1 MVAAPTSE
9 AVSHPKGPILL
20 TGAAGWLGRHL
31 RPHLA
36 TRPGGLRSTD
46 IADFGPPLPG
56 EQIVQAD
63 LADAASVNQT
73 VAGASAI
80 VHFGGIRIEDSFDR
94 ILQANIVGT
103 FNVLEAA
110 RRHGVKRVVYAS
122 SVHAIGYYTVDDR
135 IDSDVVHRPDGYYGL
150 SKAFAEDLGRL
161 YVDKAGMEIA
171 CLRIGTVLQEPRVPR
186 HLSTYL
192 SFPDLFRLV
201 DACLDQQ
208 GLGFS
213 VVYGNSGNRRSWWD
227 NSKSGVDYRP
237 QDDSEVFADRFTE
250 HPAPDPNDLG
260 ARYQGGP
267 FIPLDFG
274 ERPVDVGERP
284 TDRAATDSKPQQS
297 AKP

>member
-1 MVAAPTSE
+1 LSELIDRATSDGR
-9 AVSHPKGPILL
+9 PLLL

-31 RPHLA
+31 RPHLVKRA
-36 TRPGGLRSTD
+36 GGLRSSD
-46 IADFGPPLPG
+46 ILDFGPALPN
-56 EQIVQAD
+56 EEIVQAD
-63 LADAASVNQT
+63 LADAAAVDRLVSGV
-73 VAGASAI
+73 GAI

-110 RRHGVKRVVYAS
+110 RRHEVKRVVYAS
-122 SVHAIGYYTVDDR
+122 SVHAIGYYPSSQT
-135 IDSDVVHRPDGYYGL
+135 IDSDVPHRPDGFYGV
-150 SKAFAEDLGRL
+150 SKAFAEDLARL

-192 SFPDLFRLV
+192 SFSDLYRLV
-201 DACLDQQ
+201 DACLDQPK
-208 GLGFS
+208 LGFA
-213 VVYGNSGNRRSWWD
+213 VVYGNSDNRRSWWD

-237 QDDSEVFADRFTE
+237 QDDSETFADRFAGY
-250 HPAPDPNDLG
+250 PAPDPEDP
-260 ARYQGGP
+260 AAKFQGGP

-284 TDRAATDSKPQQS
+284 KDRAASEGGAHKGG
-297 AKP
+297 